1 MVGLSRVSG
10 FFFAQGL
17 TQLTSGALLGA
28 APELPGAAG
37 WVAQNVRNGWG
48 CCPGLCL
55 ASAKVKLSGKMKR
68 ESLTC
73 GEDKSCGAKTAVWQ
87 LFYMQTRPIRS
98 SAWTAPISAAE
109 SWGWPA
115 ACRHLAGMTMSDRG
129 GRSAGRALLS
139 QHLLPCI
146 SSPLSSPSL
155 AKAGPLGW

>member
-1 MVGLSRVSG
+1 MSGSFSAPGLARL
-10 FFFAQGL
+10 A
-17 TQLTSGALLGA
+17 SGALLGP

-37 WVAQNVRNGWG
+37 WVTQNVRNGWG
-48 CCPGLCL
+48 RRPGSCL
-55 ASAKVKLSGKMKR
+55 ASAKVKLSGKVKR
-68 ESLTC
+68 QNLSC
-73 GEDKSCGAKTAVWQ
+73 GEDRSRGAETAFWQ

-98 SAWTAPISAAE
+98 SVWTAPISAAE
-109 SWGWPA
+109 SWGGPA
-115 ACRHLAGMTMSDRG
+115 ACRHLAGMTMSDCG